1 MIREIHKLLKMPW
14 MIIKMAFWEKM
25 KKLKIC
31 SYRLRKYIDSNT
43 LSDTSNTLKEIE
55 ERQKKYKDDV
65 PKEFS
70 KVETNP

>member
-1 MIREIHKLLKMPW
+1 
-14 MIIKMAFWEKM
+14 M

-31 SYRLRKYIDSNT
+31 SYRLRKYLDNNT
-43 LSDTSNTLKEIE
+43 LTDTNNTLKEIE

-65 PKEFS
+65 PMEFS